1 MGCSTKKEDQWKIC
15 DKYTNMD
22 MQLSILFIK
31 PFLYMQTSCATVS
44 IKTDPQFFRDV
55 QRQGKYP
62 FLIHPNISNANTPDI
77 TIDNLSEL
85 TSNIFKDEQ
94 EMLENRQWIQAV
106 DNGFNGIIKIIKDVK
121 TYRNRTTNPRTW
133 KDHNNTTMFLGP

>member
-1 MGCSTKKEDQWKIC
+1 
-15 DKYTNMD
+15 MD

-133 KDHNNTTMFLGP
+133 KDHNNTTMFLGPVNIFKLIV